1 MSSFSNLIRGRVKVE
16 AVLTDVN
23 GNIIPFSPTSSATST
38 VTSVADTA
46 ASVLLLAA
54 NTARVGASVQND
66 STEILYLKLGTTASL
81 ADYTVKMVAGAY
93 YEVPFG
99 YTGRIDGI
107 WAANSTGAALI
118 DELT

>member
-1 MSSFSNLIRGRVKVE
+1 MSSFSNLLTGRIKVD
-16 AVLTDVN
+16 ALIVDGS
-23 GNIIPFSPTSSATST
+23 GNAIVTRPPTST

-46 ASVLLLAA
+46 SSTQLLAS
-54 NTARVGASVQND
+54 NTSRAGASIQND
-66 STEILYLKLGTTASL
+66 SPEILYVKLGTTASL
-81 ADYTVKMVAGAY
+81 ADYTVKMVSGAY

-107 WAANSTGAALI
+107 WANNSTGAALI